1 MFSPIST
8 SGTGAILFQIFP
20 SLPHNHRCRII
31 QLSYVGLNARKA
43 CLRNSSSS
51 SQWKNRQSKDPFAKE
66 ARVRQLKSRAAF
78 KLLELDSKYTLFKRG
93 QTVVDL
99 GYAPGS
105 WSQVA
110 KERTKPNGR
119 VLGIDIL
126 PASPPSG
133 VSTIQ
138 GDFLTPGVQA
148 EVKKFLSE
156 IDLGRC
162 RPPAFPSSSEPDL
175 SLLGEE
181 QSYLGRDREEES
193 QELCNQPALLS
204 QSESYKVVDVV
215 LSDMSE
221 PWEIIQSHWN
231 RTLSDPYRRLMNTS
245 GIKFKD
251 HAGSMDLCNA
261 ALNFAQETLK
271 VGGHFVCK
279 FYQGSEDHL
288 LETKLRKLFRNVYRQ
303 KPDSSRNG
311 SREAYLVSLNRLSV

>member
-1 MFSPIST
+1 MISPIPA

-20 SLPHNHRCRII
+20 GLPQNYQRRIV
-31 QLSYVGLNARKA
+31 QLSYLGLNSSKA
-43 CLRNSSSS
+43 CIRNSSSS
-51 SQWKNRQSKDPFAKE
+51 SQWQKRQSKDPFAKE

-119 VLGIDIL
+119 ILGIDIL

-148 EVKKFLSE
+148 EVKRFLSE

-162 RPPAFPSSSEPDL
+162 RPPAFPGSSEPDL
-175 SLLGEE
+175 TLLGEE

-193 QELCNQPALLS
+193 QELSNQTTLLS
-204 QSESYKVVDVV
+204 QNESYKVVDVV

-221 PWEIIQSHWN
+221 PWEMIQSYWN

-261 ALNFAQETLK
+261 ALNFAQDTLK

-288 LETKLRKLFRNVYRQ
+288 LEAKLRKLFKNVYRQ
-303 KPDSSRNG
+303 KPDSSRSG
-311 SREAYLVSLNRLSV
+311 SREAYLVSLNRMNV